1 MKKIILAAALFVSAT
16 SVFATDVG
24 VSITVGQP
32 GFYGHIDIGD
42 FPRPRLI
49 YAEPRIIIRGGHGG
63 PPMYLHVPPGHAK
76 NWSKH
81 CSRYN
86 ACGRPVYFVQE
97 SWYNDVYVPRYRERE
112 HSRGDHRDDRRG
124 HDNDYRDDRRGSDND
139 YRDDRRSHNQDY
151 RDDKQGKAS
160 QGNGNGKGNGQGKGN
175 GGGGK
180 GGGKD

>member
-1 MKKIILAAALFVSAT
+1 MKERDTKMKRTILAAALIASAT
-16 SVFATDVG
+16 SVFAADVG

-49 YAEPRIIIRGGHGG
+49 YAEPRLIIRGGPGG

-86 ACGRPVYFVQE
+86 ACGSPVYFVQE

-112 HSRGDHRDDRRG
+112 HSQGDHRDDRRI
-124 HDNDYRDDRRGSDND
+124 HD
-139 YRDDRRSHNQDY
+139 QDY
-151 RDDKQGKAS
+151 RDERPGKGS
-160 QGNGNGKGNGQGKGN
+160 HGNGKGNGNGKSH
-175 GGGGK
+175 

>member
-1 MKKIILAAALFVSAT
+1 MKKIILAAALVASAT
-16 SVFATDVG
+16 SVFAADVG

-49 YAEPRIIIRGGHGG
+49 YAEPRIIIRGGPGG

-112 HSRGDHRDDRRG
+112 HSRGDHRDDPQSGPGLPRRQAG
-124 HDNDYRDDRRGSDND
+124 QGVTRKRQGERKRQKPRWWQRRRQGLTRPKVVETGKSSRMIRDDFLFLS
-139 YRDDRRSHNQDY
+139 
-151 RDDKQGKAS
+151 
-160 QGNGNGKGNGQGKGN
+160 
-175 GGGGK
+175 
-180 GGGKD
+180 

>member
-1 MKKIILAAALFVSAT
+1 MKKIILAAALVASAA
-16 SVFATDVG
+16 SVFAADVG

-49 YAEPRIIIRGGHGG
+49 YAEPRIIIRGGPGG
-63 PPMYLHVPPGHAK
+63 PPMYLHVPPGHTK

-112 HSRGDHRDDRRG
+112 RSRGDHRDDRSQDR
-124 HDNDYRDDRRGSDND
+124 DYRDDR
-139 YRDDRRSHNQDY
+139 
-151 RDDKQGKAS
+151 QGKGS
-160 QGNGNGKGNGQGKGN
+160 HGNGNGKSH
-175 GGGGK
+175 GGGK